1 MLISPTGHGSL
12 SSPALG
18 RVRVSV
24 IGLHAKLT
32 PQTMTESQL
41 LEAILQL
48 PEGDRLDLLDRLM
61 GALIQDS
68 GKAKNLFQRYVL
80 LHLLQDPDCL
90 AGLSPTELTTLAHS
104 QLTSDRQAEL
114 KNLLARNSQQP
125 SSLSSEEQS
134 QLDQILIEIDQLNW
148 LKAQALCT
156 LKNL

>member
-1 MLISPTGHGSL
+1 
-12 SSPALG
+12 
-18 RVRVSV
+18 
-24 IGLHAKLT
+24 
-32 PQTMTESQL
+32 MTESQL

-61 GALIQDS
+61 GALIHDS

-114 KNLLARNSQQP
+114 RELLSRNCQDMNG
-125 SSLSSEEQS
+125 LSSDEQIR
-134 QLDQILIEIDQLNW
+134 LDKILAEIDQLNL
-148 LKAQALCT
+148 LKAKALYTLQRLQAFAVV
-156 LKNL
+156 